1 MKLGCNTVLFGG
13 FDLETALKSLA
24 WAGYEGVELA
34 CIPGMA
40 QHLDPDKN
48 HDQIVKVKS
57 LAQNYSLSLF
67 AIEAATDIL
76 EEEKRRW
83 MIRVFKLANGLGV
96 PVVATG
102 SSGRANDEKAME
114 KVLGCLQELASEAEK
129 WDIKLAV
136 KAHVGASIFNTE
148 TAMKAVQKIDS
159 SAFGINFDPTHVYR
173 ANEDPLEFVLKLGK
187 GIIHVHIRDNRE
199 SREPRIGPP
208 ETQIAGRGALDL
220 PGILRALKKV
230 GYRGVLDLE
239 IIGAIGYE
247 LPRVMGIA
255 AESRGYLHRC
265 LKEMGKLK

>member
-13 FDLETALKSLA
+13 FDLETTLKNLA

-40 QHLDPDKN
+40 QHVDPDMN
-48 HDQIVKVKS
+48 QDQIVKVKS
-57 LAQNYSLSLF
+57 LAQNYGLSLF

-76 EEEKRRW
+76 EEERRRW
-83 MIRVFKLANGLGV
+83 LTRVFKLANSLGV
-96 PVVATG
+96 PVVTTG

-129 WDIKLAV
+129 WGVKLAV
-136 KAHVGASIFNTE
+136 KAHVGASIFDTE
-148 TAMKAVQKIDS
+148 TAMKAAQEIDS
-159 SAFGINFDPTHVYR
+159 PAFGINFDPSHIYR
-173 ANEDPLEFVLKLGK
+173 ANEDPAEFILKLGK
-187 GIIHVHIRDNRE
+187 DIIHIHIRDNRE

-208 ETQIAGRGALDL
+208 ETQVAGRGALDL
-220 PGILRALKKV
+220 HGILRALKKV

-265 LKEMGKLK
+265 LKEMGEA